1 MALYDFRSIYLPY
14 CLKRLKDGKYIV
26 LNREYKPLG
35 FNTLTHVE
43 YEDYPISAKIK
54 GITKKMTAEISI
66 DKSSNLDQI
75 YLYNDATNP
84 SSNSKNMKEYLKK
97 LEKLAKLKAD

>member
-35 FNTLTHVE
+35 FNTDIHVE

-54 GITKKMTAEISI
+54 GITKKTAAEISI

-75 YLYNDATNP
+75 YFYNDATNP

-97 LEKLAKLKAD
+97 LEKLATYKAE